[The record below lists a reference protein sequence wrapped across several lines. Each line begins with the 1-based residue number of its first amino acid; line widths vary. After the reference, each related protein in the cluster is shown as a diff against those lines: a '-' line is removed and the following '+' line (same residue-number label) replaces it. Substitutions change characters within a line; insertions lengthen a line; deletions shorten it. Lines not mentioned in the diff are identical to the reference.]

1 MATTERKF
9 HWKGAGRG
17 PGETHLLR
25 ELMRTYQVLMT
36 GFSRNVGMPASR
48 FLLLRLLAN
57 AEADCGVMDLAR
69 ALGINAAAVTRQVQA
84 LEAEGLV
91 VREGDARDGRR
102 CRVALSDEG
111 RARFAEIHARGH
123 ELERRLAESIPQA
136 ELDGAAATLARI
148 RAFLEGG
155 PRA

>member
-1 MATTERKF
+1 MATASSFR
-9 HWKGAGRG
+9 WKGAGHG

-25 ELMRTYQVLMT
+25 ELMRTYQVLMG
-36 GFSRNVGMPASR
+36 GFARNVGMPASR

-91 VREGDARDGRR
+91 VRAGDARDGRR
-102 CRVALSDEG
+102 CRVALSEAG

-123 ELERRLAESIPQA
+123 ALERLLAERIPQE
-136 ELDGAAATLARI
+136 ELDAATATLARI
-148 RAFLEGG
+148 RAFLEGAS
-155 PRA
+155 RA